1 MYNTK
6 RKAVTFTDYPKAEIN
21 LSHITLSL
29 IISTYFYSLN
39 FIFINPYIN
48 IFRSDKVS
56 VSVVFMLIITLLLID
71 IFITH
76 IKILILLLSLIH
88 I

>member
-76 IKILILLLSLIH
+76 IKILILLH
-88 I
+88 Y

>member
-39 FIFINPYIN
+39 FIFINTYIY
-48 IFRSDKVS
+48 IFSSDKV
-56 VSVVFMLIITLLLID
+56 
-71 IFITH
+71 
-76 IKILILLLSLIH
+76 
-88 I
+88 

>member
-21 LSHITLSL
+21 LSYITLSL

-76 IKILILLLSLIH
+76 IKILILLH
-88 I
+88 Y